1 MNQTI
6 TNNLTLK
13 DTAWRWVVLILMSL
27 TMFFAYMFVDVL
39 SPLKTMLETEVQWSS
54 SVFGAYGGSEFFLNV
69 FVGFLILAGIILDK
83 MGIRFTAILSGGLMV
98 LGAAIKVY
106 ALSSVFNNGGL
117 GFDLLNSFGEA
128 FPPSAKLAMAGFA
141 IFGCG
146 AEMGGVVVSR
156 VLVKWFAGKQLALAM
171 GMEMAIARLGVFAV
185 FQVSPII
192 AKQFNNSVLM
202 PVAAVGLLLCIG
214 LIFYILYSF
223 LDAKLD
229 KQIGATQEEEEEPF
243 RFSDLKLVFLNPIFW
258 IVALLCMLYYSAV
271 FPFQKFATEMIASNL
286 GVETEAASKI
296 FSIFP
301 IGAMCLTPVLGAALD
316 YIGKGAS
323 MLIFG
328 AVLLTGCHLM
338 FAFFP
343 FVPGETLS
351 MVIMY
356 VVIIVLGISFSLVPA
371 SLWPSVPKLI
381 DGKVLGSAYS
391 AIFWIQNVGLMSVP
405 MLIGYVVGETNK
417 NVVAGAPKDYT
428 WAMVIF
434 ASFGVI
440 AFLLGLI
447 LKVLDKKNCY
457 GLELP
462 NVKKEEA

>member
-1 MNQTI
+1 MNQTV
-6 TNNLTLK
+6 TNKLTLK

-39 SPLKTMLETEVQWSS
+39 SPLKTMLEEQINWSS
-54 SVFGAYGGSEFFLNV
+54 TVFGSYGGSEFFLNV

-98 LGAAIKVY
+98 LGALIKIY
-106 ALSSVFNNGGL
+106 ALSSVFNNGGF
-117 GFDLLNSFGEA
+117 GFELLNSFGVA
-128 FPPSAKLAMAGFA
+128 VPPSAKLAMAGFA

-146 AEMGGVVVSR
+146 CEMGGVVVSR
-156 VLVKWFAGKQLALAM
+156 TLVKWFAGKQLALAM

-185 FQVSPII
+185 FQLSPII
-192 AKQFNNSVLM
+192 AAHFDNSILM
-202 PVAAVGLLLCIG
+202 PVVVVGILLCIG
-214 LIFYILYSF
+214 LLFYILYGF

-229 KQIGATQEEEEEPF
+229 KQIGASLSQEEEEPF
-243 RFSDLKLVFLNPIFW
+243 RFKDLALVFLNPIFW
-258 IVALLCMLYYSAV
+258 VVALLCMLYYSAI

-286 GVETEAASKI
+286 GVTTDAASKI

-316 YIGKGAS
+316 YIGKGAT

-343 FVPGETLS
+343 FVPGELS
-351 MVIMY
+351 SKIIMY
-356 VVIIVLGISFSLVPA
+356 AVIIILGISFSLVPA

-391 AIFWIQNVGLMSVP
+391 AIFWIQNVGLMLTP
-405 MLIGYVVGETNK
+405 MLIGMVLDATPLKANGT
-417 NVVAGAPKDYT
+417 KDYT

-434 ASFGVI
+434 AGFGVF
-440 AFLLGLI
+440 AFLLGFV
-447 LKVLDKKNCY
+447 LKILDKKNNY

-462 NVKKEEA
+462 NVKKEA